1 MLMASKY
8 AKLFKQGVIVSPD
21 ENNYTL
27 NKLFHPEIR
36 FIRFTDGSY
45 LGTNSSD
52 FDLLKRTVSAEIE
65 REKAFAKAKEESVKD
80 SKESRYEYISLVLSK
95 YSSEINFGKMNTHEV
110 EVLVYSI
117 KSREDFE
124 VAVLN
129 AFGLL

>member
-1 MLMASKY
+1 MMLASKY
-8 AKLFKQGVIVSPD
+8 SRLFKQGTVVSPN
-21 ENNYTL
+21 EENYTL
-27 NKLFHPEIR
+27 NKMFHPELK
-36 FIRFTDGSY
+36 FIKFKDGSY

-52 FDLLKRTVSAEIE
+52 FELLKKTVSAEIA
-65 REKAFAKAKEESVKD
+65 REKAFEKAKEAAAKD

-117 KSREDFE
+117 SNREDFE

-129 AFGLL
+129 AFGLI